1 LPELPEVE
9 SLVRDVRS
17 ICKGH
22 TFTDIQFLRPNIRD
36 ELDQSGLNQVVKK
49 QKVVDVIRRGKYM
62 LIGTTNGAVGVHL
75 GMSGKFIFK
84 EKNDP
89 MMPHTHVVF
98 YLTDSKKK
106 SYMFHYVDPRR
117 FGRVFPMTQSEYN
130 DLSHPYLK
138 ALGVEPLLSDV
149 DLANVLESAARG
161 KKMPVKNM
169 IMNSAIVVGVGNIY
183 ASEAL
188 WRAKISPLRLARSLK
203 TKEINLLSNEIK
215 FVLQRSIDAGGTTFR
230 DYRNSANQP
239 GNFQVQ
245 LAVYARDGEHCIRC
259 KGIVEKLV
267 LAGRSSFF
275 CPKCQK

>member
-1 LPELPEVE
+1 MPELPEVE
-9 SLVRDVRS
+9 SLVRDVRN

-22 TFTDIQFLRPNIRD
+22 TFTDIEFLRPNIRD
-36 ELDQSGLNQVVKK
+36 ELDQSGLNQVVKN

-62 LIGTTNGAVGVHL
+62 LIGTTNGAIGVHL
-75 GMSGKFIFK
+75 GMSGKFVFK

-98 YLTDSKKK
+98 YLIDSKQK

-117 FGRVFPMTQSEYN
+117 FGRVFPMTQSEYS

-138 ALGVEPLLSDV
+138 ALGVEPLSSDV
-149 DLANVLESAARG
+149 DLANVLESAAHG

-188 WRAKISPLRLARSLK
+188 WRAKISPLRLAGSLK
-203 TKEINLLSNEIK
+203 TKEIKLLSNEIK

-245 LAVYARDGEHCIRC
+245 LAVYARDGEPCIRC